1 MEKMTGFE
9 LKATKNTP
17 NVLFDPDQG
26 LLEIKGVSSPEN
38 SLDFYSRVYSSLD
51 EYGID
56 GKYPVK
62 AVFRLEYFNT
72 SSAKCLYDIFRR
84 LSKIDSAAKPVVV
97 HWLYDEFDDD
107 MLESGEDYRD
117 LIPLKFEFV
126 PM

>member
-1 MEKMTGFE
+1 MEKLMRFE

-17 NVLFDPDQG
+17 NVVFDPEQA

-51 EYGID
+51 RYSTD
-56 GKYPVK
+56 GKHPIK
-62 AVFRLEYFNT
+62 AVFWLEYFNT

-84 LSKIDSAAKPVVV
+84 LAKIDAKAKPVVV
-97 HWLYDEFDDD
+97 KWLYDEFDDD